1 MKIFITKF
9 EVNVNILVL
18 LNHSRPQ
25 RPRSFWSAPK
35 MTTSGFVRF
44 LIRDSRTSGR
54 SAHTRRSIYIRIQA
68 RMSLINVFQ
77 DALIYGLEILGLSD
91 TELKEKRYEALK
103 AVVLRNR
110 DVFAV
115 LPTGNGK
122 SLSYQLL
129 PLVLHFFKA
138 NGSPMRKSTVIVISS
153 LNALIRD
160 QIVKLQEGG
169 LNVCALKGDRVASTR
184 WR

>member
-1 MKIFITKF
+1 
-9 EVNVNILVL
+9 
-18 LNHSRPQ
+18 
-25 RPRSFWSAPK
+25 
-35 MTTSGFVRF
+35 
-44 LIRDSRTSGR
+44 
-54 SAHTRRSIYIRIQA
+54 
-68 RMSLINVFQ
+68 MSLINVFQ